1 MPLVLLVNKEGVP
14 LLFCEDRGKGGKGVR
29 SWGSLSVR
37 WGVLFSLLDLRM
49 SLIYMFLPISCALL
63 LHLKGGFGCAL
74 YCSSS

>member
-14 LLFCEDRGKGGKGVR
+14 LLFCEDRGKGERGV
-29 SWGSLSVR
+29 LVR
-37 WGVLFSLLDLRM
+37 GTRESRGVLFSLLDLRM